1 MPPTL
6 ADGRFHRAHR
16 RPCRWHLG
24 LRRIAASCLIALG
37 VNMASAG
44 AAPGPAAPA
53 VALPQLP
60 EKIRDQLE
68 IESLQRSIEI
78 IRLEQELADLQGA
91 ANSDLAKKV
100 DQLRDMQ
107 TLLEVNADV
116 RDLAQEAPE
125 LTPYYWRILDVDTP
139 PPACR
144 CLEAAR
150 VNWLGAGPQAGQATI
165 RFDGRHHEVAI
176 GGAVGGSRC
185 TLQAA
190 DAETATLSCGGD
202 TKTLR
207 LYSPVGR

>member
-6 ADGRFHRAHR
+6 AHGLTHSAHPR
-16 RPCRWHLG
+16 RCRWHLG
-24 LRRIAASCLIALG
+24 LRRIAAGCLIALG
-37 VNMASAG
+37 VNFASAG